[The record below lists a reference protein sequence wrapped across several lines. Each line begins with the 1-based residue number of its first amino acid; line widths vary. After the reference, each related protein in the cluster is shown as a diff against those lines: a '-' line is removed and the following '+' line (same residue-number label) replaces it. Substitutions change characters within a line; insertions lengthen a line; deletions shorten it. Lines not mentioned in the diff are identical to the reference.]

1 MNISSFNLIGMNAA
15 TISKLFAPI
24 PDGGAS
30 ASNTSA
36 VTPSV
41 SSADSSASVTS
52 AAIAA
57 IQALVKGGTAPASA
71 DASAAAQESQSL
83 PDWYTAT
90 GTTTFTP
97 LNSTK
102 SVTMA
107 TDAYLWYKDTGMPQT
122 LDEVKAQ
129 FYKTNTVD
137 NINSEIDQYKSIEAQ
152 AEATGDKQQLSED
165 KDQLSYFSSLLNA
178 VKTGS
183 VKFALL
189 DPSVSFNAPSSVI
202 RDGSGHIIGASA
214 PMSMDQNAFNKVY
227 HDSSQNYQV
236 SGNPLISGYVIS
248 WSKT

>member
-1 MNISSFNLIGMNAA
+1 M
-15 TISKLFAPI
+15 
-24 PDGGAS
+24 
-30 ASNTSA
+30 
-36 VTPSV
+36 
-41 SSADSSASVTS
+41 
-52 AAIAA
+52 
-57 IQALVKGGTAPASA
+57 
-71 DASAAAQESQSL
+71 

-102 SVTMA
+102 SVTMP

-137 NINSEIDQYKSIEAQ
+137 NINSLIDQYKSIEAQ
-152 AEATGDKQQLSED
+152 AAATGDKQQLSED
-165 KDQLSYFSSLLNA
+165 KDQLFYFSSLLNS

-202 RDGSGHIIGASA
+202 RTAAAI
-214 PMSMDQNAFNKVY
+214 
-227 HDSSQNYQV
+227 SSV
-236 SGNPLISGYVIS
+236 PVPP
-248 WSKT
+248 

>member
-1 MNISSFNLIGMNAA
+1 MAA
-15 TISKLFAPI
+15 
-24 PDGGAS
+24 
-30 ASNTSA
+30 
-36 VTPSV
+36 
-41 SSADSSASVTS
+41 
-52 AAIAA
+52 
-57 IQALVKGGTAPASA
+57 
-71 DASAAAQESQSL
+71 
-83 PDWYTAT
+83 
-90 GTTTFTP
+90 
-97 LNSTK
+97 
-102 SVTMA
+102 
-107 TDAYLWYKDTGMPQT
+107 DAYLWYKDTGMPQT

-152 AEATGDKQQLSED
+152 AAATGDKQQLSED

-178 VKTGS
+178 VKTAS

-227 HDSSQNYQV
+227 SDNSQNYQV